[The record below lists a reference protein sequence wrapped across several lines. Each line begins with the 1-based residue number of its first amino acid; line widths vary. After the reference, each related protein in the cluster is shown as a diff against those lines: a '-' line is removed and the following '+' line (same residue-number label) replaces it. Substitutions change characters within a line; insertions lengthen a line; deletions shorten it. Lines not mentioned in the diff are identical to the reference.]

1 MCDKRINE
9 LMVIVILMQLSRNFS
24 RVDLTF
30 DGSTITFLLNLV
42 SQVVT
47 FNEKQVH
54 LCACFF
60 FMQAFYQNFYMFT
73 NFD

>member
-42 SQVVT
+42 S
-47 FNEKQVH
+47 
-54 LCACFF
+54 
-60 FMQAFYQNFYMFT
+60 
-73 NFD
+73 